1 MRGMDFDIL
10 PVTRFQQN
18 CSVLWCEKTN
28 RAAVIDPGGD
38 ISEILNFIELMD
50 LEPEVAL
57 VTHGHFDHC
66 GGAAQFAALTGARIE
81 GPHVGD
87 APLVKRLSQQGAF
100 FAGLARERAD
110 GSAEDDAMVRRLEDL
125 AAQPA
130 NAVRSY
136 EPVRWLDHGDTIRFG
151 EEELEVLHCPGHSK
165 GHVAYFSRG
174 RRQAFVGDILFRH
187 TIGAWEHP
195 DGHLPTLI
203 DSIRNKLFPLGDD
216 VAFVPGHGETS
227 TFGHERRENPFVG
240 DEAFAHW
247 NERFPGKVDPALG
260 KPKYF

>member
-1 MRGMDFDIL
+1 MDFEIL

-18 CSVLWCEKTN
+18 CSILWCEKT
-28 RAAVIDPGGD
+28 RCAAVIDPGGD
-38 ISEILNFIELMD
+38 ISEIMNFIELLE

-66 GGAAQFAALTGARIE
+66 GAAAQFAALTGARIE
-81 GPHVGD
+81 GPHIGD
-87 APLVKRLSQQGAF
+87 APLVKRLAQQGAY
-100 FAGLARERAD
+100 FAEMARARAD
-110 GSAEDDAMVRRLEDL
+110 GSPDLEDIATRLEQVD
-125 AAQPA
+125 AQA
-130 NAVRSY
+130 SGKVRSY
-136 EPVRWLDHGDTIRFG
+136 EPARWLEHGDTIRFG

-165 GHVAYFSRG
+165 GHVAYFSRS

-195 DGHLPTLI
+195 DGNLPLLI

-227 TFGHERRENPFVG
+227 SFGHERQENPFVS
-240 DEAFAHW
+240 DAAFARW
-247 NERFPGKVDPALG
+247 CERFPGTADPALER
-260 KPKYF
+260 PKYF

>member
-1 MRGMDFDIL
+1 MEFDVL

-18 CSVLWCEKTN
+18 CSIVWCEKTN

-38 ISEILNFIELMD
+38 LSEILNFIELLE

-81 GPHVGD
+81 GPHRGD
-87 APLVKRLSQQGAF
+87 EHIVKRLEQQGAM
-100 FAGLARERAD
+100 FAELARQRAEAGGQD
-110 GSAEDDAMVRRLEDL
+110 GDEMVKRLE
-125 AAQPA
+125 QYSS
-130 NAVRSY
+130 NGAVRSY
-136 EPVRWLDHGDTIRFG
+136 TPARWLEHGDTIRFG

-165 GHVAYFSRG
+165 GHVAYFSRS

-195 DGHLPTLI
+195 DGNLPLLI

-227 TFGHERRENPFVG
+227 TFGHERQENPFVG
-240 DEAFAHW
+240 DEAYARW
-247 NERFPGKVDPALG
+247 CARFPGTVDPALDR
-260 KPKYF
+260 PKYF

>member
-1 MRGMDFDIL
+1 MEFEIL

-18 CSVLWCEKTN
+18 CSIVWCEKTH

-38 ISEILNFIELMD
+38 LSEILNFIELLD
-50 LEPEVAL
+50 LTPEVAL

-87 APLVKRLSQQGAF
+87 APLVERLGQQGAF
-100 FAGLARERAD
+100 FAEMARARQAAGADVSEDVLARLD
-110 GSAEDDAMVRRLEDL
+110 SL
-125 AAQPA
+125 AAQSSGS
-130 NAVRSY
+130 VRSY
-136 EPVRWLDHGDTIRFG
+136 EPLRWLEHGDTIRFG

-174 RRQAFVGDILFRH
+174 GRQAFVGDILFRH

-195 DGHLPTLI
+195 DGDLPTLI
-203 DSIRNKLFPLGDD
+203 DSIRNRLFPLGDD

-227 TFGHERRENPFVG
+227 TIGHERQENPFVS
-240 DEAFAHW
+240 DAAFARW
-247 NERFPGKVDPALG
+247 CERFPGTVDPALA